1 MEMIVVLGPG
11 GQYNHLIA
19 RRVSELGFSVKLLHL
34 GSPVEDAD
42 GIIIGGGPGSTVESA
57 PCIKLPD
64 VPLLGICYGHQLIAK
79 LMGGVVERAKKPE
92 FGPFEITVLEKD
104 VIFQGI
110 PERFTAWLSHRDEV
124 SVIPSGFLGLAS
136 SENCRYQAIRHEKRD
151 IFGVQFHPE
160 VSHTQHGTSIL
171 RNFLGITRR

>member
-1 MEMIVVLGPG
+1 MIVVLGPG

-19 RRVSELGFSVKLLHL
+19 RRVSELGFNVKLLQL

-42 GIIIGGGPGSTVESA
+42 GVIIGGGPGSTVESA
-57 PCIKLPD
+57 PQIELPD
-64 VPLLGICYGHQLIAK
+64 IPVLGICYGHQLIAK
-79 LMGGVVERAKKPE
+79 LMGGTVGRAKRPE

-110 PERFTAWLSHRDEV
+110 PSRFTAWLSHRDEV
-124 SVIPSGFLGLAS
+124 TVIPPGFLRLAS
-136 SENCRYQAIRHEKRD
+136 SENCRYQAMRHERRE

-160 VSHTQHGTSIL
+160 VSHTQYGTAVL
-171 RNFLGITRR
+171 RNFLDITRR